1 MTSSEPI
8 LPSVPR
14 TPRRWPAVL
23 TGVVALLVVAVVV
36 SSRIEINYYVLT
48 PGVAQPVAPLVHVPS
63 SLDHELHG
71 QVLLTDVYVQQ
82 VSLLDYL
89 PDELNSDAQVLSAQT
104 LLGPYTP
111 PSQLT
116 EQGYIEMQQSQ
127 AAARAAALTRLGY
140 AVPHTNAGAMLF
152 AVAAGSPASN
162 VLKVGQVITAV
173 NGSPTPTACAL
184 VTALYPDSPGTVVH
198 LSVEQSVVSAEAQL
212 QAGPTVVKSVRLGRR
227 PASDS
232 TTSSPCTGSR
242 RPSRSYLGVV
252 ITTQVDYHY
261 PVPVSIS
268 TSDIGGPSAGLAMT
282 LGIID
287 KLGGGDIT
295 GGHRVAATGTIDPA
309 GQVGDVGGVA
319 EKTVA
324 VERAGATVFFVPPQE
339 YRAAMSKDV
348 PSLHVYAVT
357 TLSQALSILKRLG
370 GRIPPLAH

>member
-1 MTSSEPI
+1 
-8 LPSVPR
+8 
-14 TPRRWPAVL
+14 
-23 TGVVALLVVAVVV
+23 VVALLVVAVVV